1 MMDVSSTL
9 KKKKVGYIENS
20 QLRNSSGMLLPRI
33 GTRCSTCKENNGFT
47 LVSERYTKNPTQH
60 DTYYLQCDNCVE
72 QIGLDY
78 TELVKIEKIAK
89 LNEKLELGKISK
101 EKYDKKIGK
110 YLGR

>member
-1 MMDVSSTL
+1 MNLWSETR
-9 KKKKVGYIENS
+9 KIKIGYIKNS
-20 QLRNSSGMLLPRI
+20 HLINASGLILPRV
-33 GTRCSTCKENNGFT
+33 GNQCETCNDNKGFT
-47 LVSERYTKNPTQH
+47 LIVERYTAFPSSDDH
-60 DTYYLQCDNCVE
+60 FYLQCDNCVE